1 MKTLMKGLLACALL
15 GMFVAPAGAE
25 KSARYD
31 YSKAKKRHAYGAP
44 RHRERVERSDYYEH
58 LADRLPIGSSRWFAQ
73 MEREGR
79 FRRGN

>member
-1 MKTLMKGLLACALL
+1 MRNLIVGLLGCALV

-25 KSARYD
+25 TSTRPGYH
-31 YSKAKKRHAYGAP
+31 KAKKRYAYDKP
-44 RHRERVERSDYYEH
+44 RYEASPSRSDYYEH
-58 LADRLPIGSSRWFAQ
+58 LADKLPIGSSKWFAQ